1 MDVSSTTPFY
11 DKISLQDNS
20 PSSVVC
26 PAESEVTSSMSPP
39 PSPMRSANWSS
50 AGVQVDYSREV
61 ISSPTQLTV
70 AQKIAA
76 IEKKKKPNGEDMS
89 SPPRAVKK
97 TDITINASTTTT
109 TTGASTTEPYS
120 PVRVLAAPSDMFSP
134 GGTRKIDPVE
144 RDKVRVSFCNDLVT
158 KIDASKGSTQILMA
172 VMTRDLART
181 FYDGFLAPKL
191 DAHEITHSLILPGFK
206 KVTSSCNA
214 HCIVGTPDMLEKEIF
229 KRQYIDTKDVRILV
243 VDETHDLMRV
253 TGLTPTKKQV
263 CKLRDSLPDEC
274 SYISFSF

>member
-1 MDVSSTTPFY
+1 MGCRGGFCRLLKSPSPPNRSLRSRLGIDFSPALIPRLLGVISFSTSSCSSPQVAECCDKTAELDTVADEHIVTMDVSSTTPFY

-158 KIDASKGSTQILMA
+158 KIDASKG
-172 VMTRDLART
+172 ARA
-181 FYDGFLAPKL
+181 L
-191 DAHEITHSLILPGFK
+191 
-206 KVTSSCNA
+206 
-214 HCIVGTPDMLEKEIF
+214 
-229 KRQYIDTKDVRILV
+229 
-243 VDETHDLMRV
+243 
-253 TGLTPTKKQV
+253 
-263 CKLRDSLPDEC
+263 
-274 SYISFSF
+274 